1 MRRWKGMHAVAKG
14 QMGKAQMGTAAV
26 MLTRCPGALKLFVC
40 SRQSDRRIVVG
51 AAFLLTTLV
60 IVVTPGPGVLYTVA
74 AAISRGRRA
83 SLIAALGCTLGII
96 PHLVSAITGLAALLD
111 ASSLAF
117 QALKYV
123 GVAYLF
129 DEPSA
134 VLRMLG
140 LGSVFMLVTLLVFA
154 GYGVLAARV
163 RSLVLDRPRTV
174 AWMRRIFAGSYV
186 VLAGRLAVSER

>member
-1 MRRWKGMHAVAKG
+1 
-14 QMGKAQMGTAAV
+14 
-26 MLTRCPGALKLFVC
+26 
-40 SRQSDRRIVVG
+40 VG

-129 DEPSA
+129 DEPTA

-186 VLAGRLAVSER
+186 VLAGRLAVSEL